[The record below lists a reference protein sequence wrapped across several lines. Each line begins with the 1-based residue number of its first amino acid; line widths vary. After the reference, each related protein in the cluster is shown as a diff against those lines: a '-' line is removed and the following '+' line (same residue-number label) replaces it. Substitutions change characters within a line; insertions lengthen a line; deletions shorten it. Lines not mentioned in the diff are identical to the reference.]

1 MTQNADVAFHTK
13 IKFVTADPVL
23 IKAGRVATSVLP
35 ESHQFVKSV
44 ESTIFTSFN
53 KFSEKSNISQQNQ
66 DNESFY
72 LYR

>member
-1 MTQNADVAFHTK
+1 MTQNADVAFHTE

-44 ESTIFTSFN
+44 ESTIFT
-53 KFSEKSNISQQNQ
+53 ELQQI
-66 DNESFY
+66 F
-72 LYR
+72 RKI

>member
-1 MTQNADVAFHTK
+1 MTQNADVAFHTE

-44 ESTIFTSFN
+44 ESTIFT
-53 KFSEKSNISQQNQ
+53 E
-66 DNESFY
+66 
-72 LYR
+72 L